1 MGPGSGP
8 CASPAVHGL
17 FRHGWG
23 WVWTLFQVR
32 GAAST
37 AYSAGGLSGP
47 APEPAIWRYRTLHQ
61 IRPVSRPWGTT
72 DQRARPAKGH
82 DRLWCQTRDAQPRMK
97 AAHSLWGWVR
107 QTRIDHPLPRA
118 GPPVNHDPCSA
129 LVIAGW
135 RWQLP
140 GRGQRVA
147 EQPADN
153 PHPCDLGIERRQ
165 HGLFRGD
172 AAQPRCRLHHDSEI
186 GLMLQRMVGD
196 MQGKGMAQG

>member
-1 MGPGSGP
+1 MRSRQVRLKDHGLVNMGLVKQQFCICGVYRRGGLASIGLGPGLGPGSGP

-72 DQRARPAKGH
+72 DQRARPPMVP
-82 DRLWCQTRDAQPRMK
+82 DPRCT
-97 AAHSLWGWVR
+97 AADESGSLFVGLGATNPHR
-107 QTRIDHPLPRA
+107 SPA
-118 GPPVNHDPCSA
+118 A
-129 LVIAGW
+129 
-135 RWQLP
+135 P
-140 GRGQRVA
+140 GRSPGQSRSLLSPRHRRLA
-147 EQPADN
+147 MATPRSRPA
-153 PHPCDLGIERRQ
+153 
-165 HGLFRGD
+165 RG
-172 AAQPRCRLHHDSEI
+172 
-186 GLMLQRMVGD
+186 
-196 MQGKGMAQG
+196 